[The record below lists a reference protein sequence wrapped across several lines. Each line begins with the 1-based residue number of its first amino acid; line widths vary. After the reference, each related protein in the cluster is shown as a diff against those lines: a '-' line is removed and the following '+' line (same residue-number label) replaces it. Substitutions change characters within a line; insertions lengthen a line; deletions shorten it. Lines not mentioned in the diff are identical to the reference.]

1 MENNPRQRLPLRA
14 RIVLRVTGKT
24 EREKKNVISE
34 KMSVYANTSCSL
46 QEVICHGIL
55 RDSLRDHLVLLVS
68 NISFHILLSITATF
82 ENLLVLVAIWR
93 TSSLHSPSNT
103 LLFGLALSGLCVA
116 CVAQPGFIALQFLVY
131 NNDGLRSCILD
142 KAAIFLNIFSSKVTL
157 LTLTAISIDRY
168 LAVYLHLRYRE
179 IITNRKIK
187 LLLPALWMVGGAIAA
202 TSFLAITVLQWTLI
216 IVESA
221 CFSTSLFVWIRI
233 YQVIRRHKAQIQCQ
247 AQTQEQHF
255 NMAKFK
261 KSASNCMFLMF
272 AYLLCY
278 LPLFIATV
286 RLTINLNKSNF
297 RLVFVSYT
305 AFVLNSSLN
314 PLVYCW
320 RHQGIRAVVK
330 QILKNICC
338 QVQDH

>member
-1 MENNPRQRLPLRA
+1 
-14 RIVLRVTGKT
+14 
-24 EREKKNVISE
+24 
-34 KMSVYANTSCSL
+34 MSLSTNTSCSL
-46 QEVICHGIL
+46 QEVICQGTL
-55 RDSLRDHLVLLVS
+55 RDSVRDYLAFLVF

-93 TSSLHSPSNT
+93 TSSLHFPSYT
-103 LLFGLALSGLCVA
+103 LLFGLALCDLCVA
-116 CVAQPGFIALQFLVY
+116 CVAQPVFITLQFLIY
-131 NNDGLRSCILD
+131 TNDGLRSCALD
-142 KAAIFLNIFSSKVTL
+142 KAAVFLNIFSSKVAL
-157 LTLTAISIDRY
+157 FTLTTISIDRY
-168 LAVYLHLRYRE
+168 LAIYLHLRYRA
-179 IITNRKIK
+179 IVTNRKIK
-187 LLLPALWMVGGAIAA
+187 LLLPALWMLGGAVAA

-216 IVESA
+216 IVESC
-221 CFSTSLFVWIRI
+221 CFLISLIVWIRI

-247 AQTQEQHF
+247 AQVQGQHF

-286 RLTINLNKSNF
+286 RLTINLNTSGF
-297 RLVFVSYT
+297 RFVFVSYT

-320 RHQGIRAVVK
+320 RHQGIRAAVI

-338 QVQDH
+338 QVQYP